1 MSHVKEMNIVIDL
14 IFNIKLNRLLGFRRA
29 TPVTGRSLNVTTEM
43 YELSEPEFKQTFFV
57 SPQPDSNLCFY
68 GICRRYCDPYHPICA
83 KNDMVEVN

>member
-1 MSHVKEMNIVIDL
+1 MAKCISYEFH
-14 IFNIKLNRLLGFRRA
+14 IKFNRLLGFRRV

-68 GICRRYCDPYHPICA
+68 GICERYCDPYHPICA
-83 KNDMVEVN
+83 KNDMLEVN